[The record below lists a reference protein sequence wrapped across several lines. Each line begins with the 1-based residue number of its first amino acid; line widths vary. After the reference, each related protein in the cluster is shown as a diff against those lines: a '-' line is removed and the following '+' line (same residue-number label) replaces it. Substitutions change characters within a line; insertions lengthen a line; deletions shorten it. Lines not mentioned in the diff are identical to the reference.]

1 MKSKSENKSL
11 NLSMLLGRRALAIPL
26 MGLALAGIPSA
37 HAGTDPFIGQVMCGG
52 WNFAPNGWME
62 MDGRLL
68 PIAEYDALFALIGT
82 TFGGDGQTTF
92 ALPDT
97 RSRMVVSQGQGP
109 GLSNRVLGQAMGSE
123 SQTLTS
129 SQLPAHSH
137 GYRPQGSLGDA
148 TALSPA
154 GAVAANK
161 ARTTLYAPGPGTVA
175 MQGVQS
181 SVAGGSQPFQVQQ
194 PYQAIKCVIAVWGIF
209 PSQN

>member
-1 MKSKSENKSL
+1 MISKSERNPL
-11 NLSMLLGRRALAIPL
+11 NLSVLLCRRALAIPL
-26 MGLALAGIPSA
+26 MGLALAGMPSA
-37 HAGTDPFIGQVMCGG
+37 HAGTEPFIGQVMCGG
-52 WNFAPNGWME
+52 WNFAPSGWME

-68 PIAEYDALFALIGT
+68 PISEYEALYVLIGT
-82 TFGGDGQTTF
+82 TFGGDGVQTF

-109 GLSNRVLGQAMGSE
+109 GLSNRVLGQTMGSE

-148 TALSPA
+148 AALSPA

-161 ARTTLYAPGPGTVA
+161 ARTTLYAPGPGTVP

-181 SVAGGSQPFQVQQ
+181 GVTGGSQPFQVQQ
-194 PYQAIKCVIAVWGIF
+194 PYQTIKCAIAVWGIF

>member
-1 MKSKSENKSL
+1 MISKSERNPL
-11 NLSMLLGRRALAIPL
+11 NSSVLLCRRALAIPL
-26 MGLALAGIPSA
+26 MGLALAGMPSA
-37 HAGTDPFIGQVMCGG
+37 HAGLDPFIGQVMCGG
-52 WNFAPNGWME
+52 WNFAPYGWME

-68 PIAEYDALFALIGT
+68 PISEYEPLFALIGT
-82 TFGGDGQTTF
+82 AFGGDGQETF

-97 RSRMVVSQGQGP
+97 RSRMMVSQGQGP

-129 SQLPAHSH
+129 SQLPSHSH

-154 GAVAANK
+154 AAVAANK
-161 ARTTLYAPGPGTVA
+161 ARTTLYAPGPGTVP

-181 SVAGGSQPFQVQQ
+181 GVTGGSQPFQVQQ
-194 PYQAIKCVIAVWGIF
+194 PYQTIKCVIAVWGIF